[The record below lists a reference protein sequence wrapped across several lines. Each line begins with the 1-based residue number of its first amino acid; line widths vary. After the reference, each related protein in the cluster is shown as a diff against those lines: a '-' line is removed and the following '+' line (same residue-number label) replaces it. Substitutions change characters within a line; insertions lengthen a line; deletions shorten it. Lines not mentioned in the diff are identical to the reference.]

1 VFAPISWIE
10 SMCLLLALATQEGWT
25 IHHIDVNSA
34 FLNGEL
40 VEEVYIRQPPSF
52 IINGQEDKVLHL
64 DKALYG
70 LHQAPRAW
78 NAKLNE
84 TLVALTPAIV
94 HQSIQCTLVVRA
106 CPSCWRVSTSMASSS
121 PGTTALRLTTSSGK

>member
-40 VEEVYIRQPPSF
+40 VEEVYIR
-52 IINGQEDKVLHL
+52 
-64 DKALYG
+64 
-70 LHQAPRAW
+70 
-78 NAKLNE
+78 
-84 TLVALTPAIV
+84 
-94 HQSIQCTLVVRA
+94 
-106 CPSCWRVSTSMASSS
+106 
-121 PGTTALRLTTSSGK
+121 